1 MLKCFESAEET
12 EEKKGTETITQA
24 LYDAV
29 DLWQADV
36 ISISWTRNEESEEL
50 YEAVCYAR
58 ENGAVLVAAA
68 GNLSLSTPLGSLV
81 YPAAWEEVIGV
92 GGADTDEKG
101 EPVSSLWY
109 LKSEAVF
116 VSADGNYEGEKGS
129 SFAVPRVSGKIAE
142 YLFQKPEASE
152 AEIRE
157 WLKDTVIDAGE
168 EGYDPVFG
176 WGFLKT
182 DNE

>member
-1 MLKCFESAEET
+1 M
-12 EEKKGTETITQA
+12 
-24 LYDAV
+24 
-29 DLWQADV
+29 
-36 ISISWTRNEESEEL
+36 
-50 YEAVCYAR
+50 
-58 ENGAVLVAAA
+58 
-68 GNLSLSTPLGSLV
+68 
-81 YPAAWEEVIGV
+81 

-152 AEIRE
+152 AEVRE
-157 WLKDTVIDAGE
+157 WLKETARDAGE

-176 WGFLKT
+176 WGFL
-182 DNE
+182 E

>member
-1 MLKCFESAEET
+1 M
-12 EEKKGTETITQA
+12 
-24 LYDAV
+24 
-29 DLWQADV
+29 
-36 ISISWTRNEESEEL
+36 
-50 YEAVCYAR
+50 
-58 ENGAVLVAAA
+58 AAA

-92 GGADTDEKG
+92 GGADTNEKG

-116 VSADGNYEGEKGS
+116 ISADGNYEGEKGS
-129 SFAVPRVSGKIAE
+129 SFAVPRVSARIAE
-142 YLFQKPEASE
+142 YLLEQPEASE
-152 AEIRE
+152 EEIRE
-157 WLKDTVIDAGE
+157 WLKETAIDAGE